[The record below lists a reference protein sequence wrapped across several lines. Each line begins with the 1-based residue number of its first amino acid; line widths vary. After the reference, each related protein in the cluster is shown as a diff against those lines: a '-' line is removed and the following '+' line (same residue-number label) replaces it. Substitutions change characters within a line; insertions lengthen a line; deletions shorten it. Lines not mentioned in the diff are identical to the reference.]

1 MLDVN
6 EKPYGCI
13 QTWYDICLDNGDG
26 DIVSSYDNIKA
37 ARKWA
42 KEN

>member
-1 MLDVN
+1 MELNKIYNMD
-6 EKPYGCI
+6 
-13 QTWYDICLDNGDG
+13 CLKGMREMP